1 MYFWC
6 SFWLELCHNLNVL
19 RWWKTWWRRVAL
31 LWTSSL
37 GRQGN
42 WRFCGRLSTNTLIPG
57 TCGMSF
63 GKIVLSVSSFFLFVL
78 ERYRDVCLWDV
89 WSWLIGQRSHKNC
102 KYSRSPFDCLLR
114 CLSVSKI
121 CESWCIN
128 MRTWFLRYD
137 AYVFIIYIYTSFWT
151 VGIQQPASMSQLSTY
166 LNPMGLIWFLLKES
180 SGKVCFHPVATSSP
194 ANSLSALDTVH
205 RRIPETSLVLWFSL
219 LQLRQ
224 LEGRKFSGVRAPKGK
239 AYTSEACYKIPKVAE
254 HLHNPSYLGKEAM
267 VFVPPFNKQL
277 KRA

>member
-1 MYFWC
+1 MFEAD
-6 SFWLELCHNLNVL
+6 WLASEATRIVS
-19 RWWKTWWRRVAL
+19 TAGPL
-31 LWTSSL
+31 LTACFVFFVSRDLVKVDASIWGRDFFNMMHMFSL
-37 GRQGN
+37 
-42 WRFCGRLSTNTLIPG
+42 
-57 TCGMSF
+57 
-63 GKIVLSVSSFFLFVL
+63 
-78 ERYRDVCLWDV
+78 
-89 WSWLIGQRSHKNC
+89 
-102 KYSRSPFDCLLR
+102 
-114 CLSVSKI
+114 
-121 CESWCIN
+121 
-128 MRTWFLRYD
+128 
-137 AYVFIIYIYTSFWT
+137 YIYTSFWT
-151 VGIQQPASMSQLSTY
+151 VGIQQPASMSQLSTC